1 MSLPAGCMGRVF
13 DSPYKMRVESPNW
26 YTWWSYFP
34 KKVYRP
40 GKYIVEILLEGKLKT
55 GTYILVI

>member
-1 MSLPAGCMGRVF
+1 MGRVF